1 MIKAQGRKHR
11 SLWMWVVFSAR
22 IEYGIMIVR
31 EEVYTEVVAPGA
43 SRSSAA
49 HIARDG
55 DLESPDSFALDDALS
70 SGLDGL
76 VANAI
81 SQVAS
86 PPIVAATAM
95 AITASTL
102 PGPSAWMWAG
112 TYVSLAILIP
122 LLYLVCLV
130 QQGIVTDLDVQLR
143 EQRMRPLIFTMVC
156 NGLAWGVLVLG
167 AAPAQL
173 VLLAGALW
181 VQTVLIFVI
190 TLRWKISVHCAAA
203 ASLGTLVWSLIGT
216 PWPLLIGVPIVA
228 WSRVLLR
235 RHTLAQTVAGA
246 LLGIAIFA
254 AALWLVRVQ

>member
-1 MIKAQGRKHR
+1 
-11 SLWMWVVFSAR
+11 
-22 IEYGIMIVR
+22 
-31 EEVYTEVVAPGA
+31 
-43 SRSSAA
+43 
-49 HIARDG
+49 
-55 DLESPDSFALDDALS
+55 
-70 SGLDGL
+70 
-76 VANAI
+76 
-81 SQVAS
+81 
-86 PPIVAATAM
+86 
-95 AITASTL
+95 
-102 PGPSAWMWAG
+102 MWAG

-143 EQRMRPLIFTMVC
+143 EQRMRPLIFTMVF

-181 VQTVLIFVI
+181 VQTVVIFVI

-228 WSRVLLR
+228 WSRVRLR
-235 RHTLAQTVAGA
+235 RHTPAQTVAGA

-254 AALWLVRVQ
+254 AALWLVNGG